1 MIDIVLTLI
10 AVAILI
16 YIIADSIKNKLP
28 ESKINLSNEYPNGKE
43 SFLETYYEIVA
54 EITQS
59 VNLGDLSKR
68 VTEVYAKEGRLG
80 LYSLAYYLTIE
91 FERQYAPT
99 WFEIYDFYE
108 TIDAFL
114 KKELYEKN

>member
-1 MIDIVLTLI
+1 ME
-10 AVAILI
+10 
-16 YIIADSIKNKLP
+16 NK
-28 ESKINLSNEYPNGKE
+28 EYPNGKE

-68 VTEVYAKEGRLG
+68 VTEIYAKEGRLG
-80 LYSLAYYLTIE
+80 LYSLAYSLTME

-108 TIDAFL
+108 TIDKFL
-114 KKELYEKN
+114 EEELYEKS

>member
-1 MIDIVLTLI
+1 ME
-10 AVAILI
+10 
-16 YIIADSIKNKLP
+16 NK
-28 ESKINLSNEYPNGKE
+28 EYPNGKE

-68 VTEVYAKEGRLG
+68 VTEIYAKEGRLG
-80 LYSLAYYLTIE
+80 LYSLAYSLTME

-99 WFEIYDFYE
+99 WFEIHDFYE
-108 TIDAFL
+108 TIDKFL
-114 KKELYEKN
+114 EEELYEKS